1 MGKEVEAEAEEKTGG
16 MDLTRGDD
24 CWTQRGKTMMKE
36 KQFHRIGTRQTHP
49 SFSWVVV
56 ITECFAPRRKG
67 KERKRQTNQP
77 THQPTNPSIN
87 QPTTRHKGCVSLLEV
102 PSLRLPEEE
111 TILDGLVPRLV
122 CGSTLEFLF
131 PVAVCRLSCC

>member
-67 KERKRQTNQP
+67 KERTDKPTNQP
-77 THQPTNPSIN
+77 IN
-87 QPTTRHKGCVSLLEV
+87 QSTNHPTQGLCLSTRSSFLETARRGDHSRWLG
-102 PSLRLPEEE
+102 PEAGLRLNP
-111 TILDGLVPRLV
+111 GVPLSG
-122 CGSTLEFLF
+122 GSLSSFL
-131 PVAVCRLSCC
+131 LLMMID